1 METEEGEIHLSKS
14 TRSLTGVERAR
25 DEPEQ
30 VLCELE
36 NLPLAPFPAAHLCS
50 LVGRGGAWK
59 GQHKKRT
66 LASQF
71 VCFFFNPGK
80 TLTLTKSHDRVTV
93 FFSPPLLWLCQRDP
107 CICVWRE

>member
-50 LVGRGGAWK
+50 LVGRGGGLERSAQK
-59 GQHKKRT
+59 EDFGF
-66 LASQF
+66 S
-71 VCFFFNPGK
+71 VCLFFF
-80 TLTLTKSHDRVTV
+80 
-93 FFSPPLLWLCQRDP
+93 
-107 CICVWRE
+107 